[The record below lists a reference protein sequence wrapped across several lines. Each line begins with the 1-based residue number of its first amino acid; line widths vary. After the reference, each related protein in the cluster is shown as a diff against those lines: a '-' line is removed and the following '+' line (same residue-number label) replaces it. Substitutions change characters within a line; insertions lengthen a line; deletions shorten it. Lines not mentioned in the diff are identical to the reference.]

1 MKALIPADGLGAH
14 ITEETHLQPKSM
26 IEVGGKPILWHI
38 SGKE

>member
-1 MKALIPADGLGAH
+1 MKALILADDLGAH
-14 ITEETHLQPKSM
+14 ITEEMRLKPKSM